1 MRKTCIYFLTTR
13 NLRRRLN
20 FLNVS
25 IILFFANSN
34 NVVIPL
40 YIEGWVRKGEPVHE
54 WTMGDPLWSHVGK
67 VCSNSSI
74 VVCFNLWSRDK
85 YSRKEWSLY
94 TLPSFLLRT
103 LEPWTHVNFGDQNLA
118 ELLNSTRFLIFCK
131 ITIVSLIFMKNWWTF
146 FFKLKLIWMQAGMST
161 GIWSYILKTCLYVIR
176 LCRKVTSVWITN
188 NFWYHPL
195 FHLCYPSIYWQWY

>member
-54 WTMGDPLWSHVGK
+54 WTMGDPLWSQVGK

-85 YSRKEWSLY
+85 YSWKGWSLY

-161 GIWSYILKTCLYVIR
+161 GIWSYILKTCLYVIW

-195 FHLCYPSIYWQWY
+195 FHLCYTSIYWQWY

>member
-54 WTMGDPLWSHVGK
+54 WTMGDPLWSQVGK

-74 VVCFNLWSRDK
+74 VVCFNLWSRDM
-85 YSRKEWSLY
+85 YSWKGWSLY

-131 ITIVSLIFMKNWWTF
+131 ITIVSLIFMK
-146 FFKLKLIWMQAGMST
+146 LIWMQAGMST
-161 GIWSYILKTCLYVIR
+161 GIWSYILKTCLSVIR
-176 LCRKVTSVWITN
+176 LCRSHFSLN
-188 NFWYHPL
+188 NKQLLIPPL